1 MAFVDQRQII
11 FLSLV
16 RVPLE
21 RTALFS
27 SILIV
32 RREKNGQDLEGEKAR
47 RRGARLILIDI
58 E

>member
-47 RRGARLILIDI
+47 RRGARLILIDV

>member
-32 RREKNGQDLEGEKAR
+32 QREKNGQDLEGEKAR
-47 RRGARLILIDI
+47 RRGARLILIDV

>member
-21 RTALFS
+21 RTVLFS

-47 RRGARLILIDI
+47 RRGARLILIDV